1 MFLMVHLMGLGSAF
15 ILSCKAF
22 KDLKRYMLCTSCAH
36 NIKCVILCTI
46 SKWIY
51 IPLGESVQ
59 LCIAAAQHVFF
70 QNPFKGALRKPLL
83 GFFLAGN
90 LCWFMLFQMHKHRC
104 MGCVT
109 VTNTS
114 FFFFLRLVARLLQW
128 TTIQEVGIGLLQV
141 FLLRSFSQPFIDTIF
156 NYWIPYTF

>member
-1 MFLMVHLMGLGSAF
+1 MVHLMGLGSAF

-114 FFFFLRLVARLLQW
+114 FFFSKAGSQTITVDHNPGGGHWFVAGLSPQVIF
-128 TTIQEVGIGLLQV
+128 TTLYRHY
-141 FLLRSFSQPFIDTIF
+141 F
-156 NYWIPYTF
+156 